1 MTYENDKTPG
11 RYKRIVKRG
20 FNDVI
25 YVIQQQDK
33 NFYPAV
39 LCKNK
44 NAKAFLNFKNNIR
57 MNRCED
63 LPSSMHL
70 IQYETNLSLD
80 FGP

>member
-1 MTYENDKTPG
+1 MMYENDKTPG

-44 NAKAFLNFKNNIR
+44 NAKAFL
-57 MNRCED
+57 
-63 LPSSMHL
+63 
-70 IQYETNLSLD
+70 IQLLWFYYFLTYYD
-80 FGP
+80 CI

>member
-44 NAKAFLNFKNNIR
+44 NAKAFLNFKIQVR
-57 MNRCED
+57 LGVLAARCA
-63 LPSSMHL
+63 SCSA
-70 IQYETNLSLD
+70 
-80 FGP
+80 

>member
-33 NFYPAV
+33 ISILLFFV
-39 LCKNK
+39 R
-44 NAKAFLNFKNNIR
+44 IR
-57 MNRCED
+57 MPRR
-63 LPSSMHL
+63 S
-70 IQYETNLSLD
+70 
-80 FGP
+80 